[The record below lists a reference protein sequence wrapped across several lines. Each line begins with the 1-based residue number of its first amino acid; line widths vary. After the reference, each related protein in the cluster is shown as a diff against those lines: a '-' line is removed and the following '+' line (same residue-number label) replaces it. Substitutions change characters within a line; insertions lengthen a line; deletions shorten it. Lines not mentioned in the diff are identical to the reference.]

1 MSLEEKIL
9 NDFKVAMKARDT
21 VKVSILSFLR
31 AQLSYAALEKNKKAL
46 EDADCIAAIKRLI
59 KQHQDSIEQFKAGA
73 RQDLVDKEVRELEIL
88 KVYLPLEISEEA
100 LGKIVDEAIT
110 STGAAGIKD
119 MGKVMKDVLARTAGA
134 ADGKM
139 VSEMVKSR
147 LSISPQ

>member
-9 NDFKVAMKARDT
+9 NDFKEAMKAKNT
-21 VKVSILSFLR
+21 IKVSILSFLR
-31 AQLSYAALEKNKKAL
+31 AQLSYVALEKNKKAL
-46 EDADCIAAIKRLI
+46 EDADCITAIKRLI

-88 KVYLPLEISEEA
+88 KVYLPSDISEEV
-100 LGKIVDEAIT
+100 LKKIVDEAIT

-147 LSISPQ
+147 LSPSPP

>member
-9 NDFKVAMKARDT
+9 NDFKEAMKARNT

-31 AQLSYAALEKNKKAL
+31 AQLSYVALEKNKKVL

>member
-9 NDFKVAMKARDT
+9 NDFKAAMKARDT
-21 VKVSILSFLR
+21 VRISILSFLR
-31 AQLSYAALEKNKKAL
+31 AQLNYLALEKNKKVL
-46 EDADCIAAIKRLI
+46 EDADCLGAIKRLI

-73 RQDLVDKEVRELEIL
+73 RQDLADKEILELDIL

-100 LGKIVDEAIT
+100 LGKIVDEVIT
-110 STGAAGIKD
+110 STGAVGIKD

-147 LSISPQ
+147 LSSPKP

>member
-9 NDFKVAMKARDT
+9 NDFKEAMKARNT

-31 AQLSYAALEKNKKAL
+31 AQLSYVALEKNKKAL

-119 MGKVMKDVLARTAGA
+119 MGKVMKDVLTRTAGA